1 MTDTPST
8 ALTED
13 EQALVKRSAF
23 GAIALVSRSDP
34 GFLAMFKESMAG
46 SRAFQEAPPGVQEL
60 LREGGFPTPVTGS
73 PEEVERTV
81 LDELSRAVD
90 VLRAKAPAQAEGYR
104 DVVLAAADRVAQAS
118 DGVAPEEQ
126 EMIGRIRL
134 AVSGGLAG
142 DPPMGDA
149 AADAPRQDE
158 APT

>member
-1 MTDTPST
+1 M
-8 ALTED
+8 
-13 EQALVKRSAF
+13 
-23 GAIALVSRSDP
+23 
-34 GFLAMFKESMAG
+34 
-46 SRAFQEAPPGVQEL
+46 
-60 LREGGFPTPVTGS
+60 
-73 PEEVERTV
+73 
-81 LDELSRAVD
+81 
-90 VLRAKAPAQAEGYR
+90 LRAKAPAQAEGYR

-142 DPPMGDA
+142 DPPVGDA